1 MKGKR
6 LLALIGS
13 ICLILV
19 LAALP
24 FMGACA
30 PEAPA
35 PAPPEEKPILMRYSS
50 LWIPALPG
58 YTLASEELG
67 PAISEATN
75 GRVKYEFYGG
85 GDLYKP
91 SDALMALQRGELEM
105 TDGGFY
111 LGPLFPEWDLFL
123 TPFLFG
129 DRAHLERF
137 LETDA
142 FKAME
147 DRLEAEGVKCV
158 TPMVLFDFVQI
169 FNSKRP
175 VEKLEDL
182 KGLKLRS
189 APYPMALEF
198 AKRVGMEATSVPP
211 LEVSTALETGMI
223 DGSIDL
229 MLQSKAMGLEENC
242 PYVTICNVLAP
253 SLNLVVSKKWWDT
266 LPPDIQQALH
276 DVLNDFHQK
285 RDQAWRDTVA
295 KNFADF
301 EAAPGHVI
309 TTLDKA
315 ERDRWIELTRPIWE
329 DKMAEAKEFR
339 EFIEAADAVR

>member
-1 MKGKR
+1 MKSKS
-6 LLALIGS
+6 LLMLIGS
-13 ICLILV
+13 ICLVLV

-24 FMGACA
+24 FVGACA
-30 PEAPA
+30 PKEV
-35 PAPPEEKPILMRYSS
+35 APPPEKPILMRYSS

-58 YTLASEELG
+58 YTIVAEELG

-75 GRVKYEFYGG
+75 GRVKCEFYGG
-85 GDLYKP
+85 GDLYNP
-91 SDALMALQRGELEM
+91 SDALMALQRGDLEM

-111 LGPLFPEWDLFL
+111 LGPLFPEWDMFL
-123 TPFLFG
+123 TPFLYD

-142 FKAME
+142 FEAME
-147 DRLEAEGVKCV
+147 DRLEAEGIMCV
-158 TPMVLFDFVQI
+158 TPVVLFDFVQI

-175 VEKLEDL
+175 VERLEDL

-198 AKRVGMEATSVPP
+198 AKKAGMEAISIPP
-211 LEVSTALETGMI
+211 LEVSTALETGLV

-229 MLQSKAMGLEENC
+229 VLQSKAMGMEENC
-242 PYVTICNVLAP
+242 PYVTICNAMAP
-253 SLNLVVSKKWWDT
+253 CQNLLVSKKWWDT

-276 DVLNDFHQK
+276 RVLNDIHQK
-285 RDQAWRDTVA
+285 RDQAWRDAVA

-301 EAAPGHVI
+301 KAAPGHVI

-315 ERDRWIELTRPIWE
+315 ERDRWIGVTRPIWE
-329 DKMAEAKEFR
+329 AKMAEAEEFR
-339 EFIEAADAVR
+339 EFIEAAEAVR